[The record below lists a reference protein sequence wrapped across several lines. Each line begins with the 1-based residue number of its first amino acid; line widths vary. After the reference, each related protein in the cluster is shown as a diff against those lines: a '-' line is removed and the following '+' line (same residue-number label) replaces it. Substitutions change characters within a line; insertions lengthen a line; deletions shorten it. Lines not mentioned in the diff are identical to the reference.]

1 MFRWAQFTFIDLTL
15 IDTLK
20 ILSIELRTHVGMNRL
35 LIADCIRSKTEITII
50 HKVTLT

>member
-1 MFRWAQFTFIDLTL
+1 MFPCTQFTFIDLTL

-20 ILSIELRTHVGMNRL
+20 ILSIELQTHVCMNTL
-35 LIADCIRSKTEITII
+35 LIGDCIRSKTGIIII